1 MAINQVLEL
10 YLERRK
16 KIKREQKQYETKCKE
31 LGLSTDEE
39 ALEKVIDTINSSS
52 LSDDEKEV
60 ISNYI
65 YTWYGCYEN
74 EYL

>member
-1 MAINQVLEL
+1 MAVNQALEY
-10 YLERRK
+10 YLERRER
-16 KIKREQKQYETKCKE
+16 IKREQEQYEAKCKE
-31 LGLSTDEE
+31 LGMSTDEE
-39 ALEKVIDTINSSS
+39 ALEKVLDTINLSS

-65 YTWYGCYEN
+65 YTWYGCYAN